1 MGATSLEKNLQ
12 NKNLQ
17 HMLCDDSAI
26 CDKYINDE
34 VVILEDS
41 EATCGAAKDVIE
53 EELNWNIIT
62 VANKEDAILA
72 LEEKKVTFFIF
83 DNCIGKKRNEG
94 LDALE
99 QVKARDNEVF
109 VVIYSAYNSVETEK
123 QATRLKAN
131 LFKEKTIDPHK
142 DIREIISKFIKYKKK
157 LFNSKID
164 EQLKRLKEQSNI
176 NIDAYEK
183 AKLNKEWLKK
193 YQNTYVTFVD
203 GKFVDSDSSKQD
215 LLKRLNDSTEYI
227 DKQKFFIKVE
237 EDLTK
242 ESFPI
247 IEEPSSLWQ
256 DFIR

>member
-17 HMLCDDSAI
+17 DMLCDYSAI

-41 EATCGAAKDVIE
+41 EATCEAAKDVIE

-62 VANKEDAILA
+62 VENKEDAVLA

-109 VVIYSAYNSVETEK
+109 VAIYSAYNPVETKK
-123 QATRLKAN
+123 QATRLEAD
-131 LFKEKTIDPHK
+131 LFKEKTTDPHK
-142 DIREIISKFIKYKKK
+142 DIREIISKFIKYKQK
-157 LFNSKID
+157 LFNTRTN
-164 EQLKRLKEQSNI
+164 EQLEYLEKQSNI

-183 AKLNKEWLKK
+183 AKLNIKWLKK
-193 YQNTYVTFVD
+193 HRNTYVAFVD
-203 GKFVDSDSSKQD
+203 GQFVDSDSSKQK
-215 LLKRLNDSTEYI
+215 LLTRLNDSKKYI
-227 DKQKFFIKVE
+227 DREKFFIKVE

-242 ESFPI
+242 KSFPI

-256 DFIR
+256 DIIK